1 MVFYSQNL
9 YDNLLK
15 IYQDNS
21 LDIVAASY
29 PSPGHLWVCL
39 FFKCL
44 HNLQAVRL
52 SAVTVPIFIY
62 RRLYLQTKSE

>member
-1 MVFYSQNL
+1 MVINSQNV

-29 PSPGHLWVCL
+29 PSSEHLWVCL
-39 FFKCL
+39 IFKYI

-52 SAVTVPIFIY
+52 SAVSVLIFTSTFIS
-62 RRLYLQTKSE
+62 LNKK